1 MHDRYGTNIFA
12 SDPHRDGP
20 QARRPRSEDV
30 HAELGMVLEDVS
42 SGWVGAIT
50 RVEKSGGMHV
60 VELEDRRGRRRVFPL
75 GPGFWLDGKPVNVLP
90 PRVNTAQRPHAPH
103 LSSNAGRALTNSGSI
118 KAPLDKPKVARPS
131 RIWVEGRHDA
141 ELIMHVWG
149 EDLAHEGIAVELL
162 DGVDH
167 LPQIL
172 REFQPTAHARAGI
185 LVDHLIPGSKEHRM
199 AKQVEAEWADA
210 ILVLGHPFVDVWQA
224 IKPERV
230 GLTQWPAIPRSV
242 DIKKGTLA
250 ALGLPHETQADVA
263 RGWKAIL
270 SRVRHYKD
278 LEPELLGPVEA
289 LIDFVTEPHQN
300 RS

>member
-12 SDPHRDGP
+12 SDPQRELLS
-20 QARRPRSEDV
+20 RRPRSQDI

-42 SGWVGAIT
+42 SGWVGAII

-60 VELEDRRGRRRVFPL
+60 MELEDRRGRRRVFPL
-75 GPGFWLDGKPVNVLP
+75 GPGFWLDGQPVNVLP
-90 PRVNTAQRPHAPH
+90 PLGRPPQRTRSPE
-103 LSSNAGRALTNSGSI
+103 LTSNAGRALTNSGSI
-118 KAPLDKPKVARPS
+118 KAPLEKPKTARPS

-172 REFQPTAHARAGI
+172 REFHPTSTARAGI
-185 LVDHLIPGSKEHRM
+185 LVDHLIPGSKEYRM
-199 AKQVEAEWADA
+199 AQQVEAEWGEA
-210 ILVLGHPFVDVWQA
+210 ILVLGHPFIDVWQA

-230 GLTQWPAIPRSV
+230 GLREWPRIPRSV

-250 ALGLPHETQADVA
+250 ALGLPHESQADVA
-263 RGWKAIL
+263 QGWKAIL

-278 LEPELLGPVEA
+278 LEPALLGPVEA
-289 LIDFVTEPHQN
+289 LIDFVTEPQN
-300 RS
+300 A